1 MNFLRLHDPLLSIL
15 FENEDIIAI
24 DKPYGFNAHTN
35 DSKIEHSDFIQD
47 GLIEIFE
54 KNLNCKLHIIHRLDQ
69 TTTGVM
75 IFGKSTESA
84 KKYAEYFFD
93 RKVQKTYLFIT
104 KSISQ
109 KNTFEINQMIIHKG
123 KELDALT
130 DLRLMDKNSGF
141 ELWQALPHT
150 GRNHQIRIHAQFAEI
165 PILGDEKYTGAD
177 YPFLCLH
184 NCKIEF
190 PNGVIIESK
199 PPEYFKNLNI
209 LNNKQ
214 RAKIIFE
221 IDRRQRL
228 FSLAD
233 QQQCLRLVH
242 HKNKFKNQDFTM
254 DQFGEKQIT
263 QPSEPT
269 ENQAWI
275 AIDNKIKFEL
285 KADAKNNTSYDQQ
298 FNEAVASYYAPS
310 SFLYQ
315 TDVKGVRWNIAKNDY
330 LPSIEVGVE
339 RNSSKGKMLMK
350 ELELTNT
357 NISGSI
363 NNSSANDVSRYS
375 LQYIYNDSKNAS
387 FQQNFTNHELQFY
400 GNSKLSDKLDAFS
413 SAVYTNRQNS
423 ITRTIELGGSFVVD
437 EKTRHNVRLTSTENS
452 LKSNGVY
459 QSLSTSFQHQMYLS
473 LTDQLNM
480 TVGSMASKDHVIINQ
495 QSLSSDRG
503 QVQVQL
509 NYTKQLP
516 LFAFNGTYSALLS
529 EEKQLYGNRKFIYST
544 QAALN
549 ATSIRWKTMQFA
561 LRENV
566 DFTRSYVFGNM
577 VNNTVGAEISSTEV
591 PNTLVQVGGERTDTR
606 SSEYAAV
613 SNRVLHTL
621 TGQMQTILSLNTSV
635 DIQSSKRWTYSWYLE
650 KTTTSN
656 VSLNQNG
663 LMRNLMLQ
671 ARGEYTYNS
680 FTNITMLRGE
690 ATAIYQFYA
699 FALQAKYLLF
709 SYSGIQTSGFAL
721 EVSRP
726 IQHNFSQQ

>member
-1 MNFLRLHDPLLSIL
+1 MTALIKKIFVGIVLATSIAFSQLTSLSLDLRNNYSSYVTQQPSGNTTSNNFNQNYVLSVSG
-15 FENEDIIAI
+15 
-24 DKPYGFNAHTN
+24 YGFRPTL
-35 DSKIEHSDFIQD
+35 FQY
-47 GLIEIFE
+47 
-54 KNLNCKLHIIHRLDQ
+54 NL
-69 TTTGVM
+69 
-75 IFGKSTESA
+75 STS
-84 KKYAEYFFD
+84 F
-93 RKVQKTYLFIT
+93 
-104 KSISQ
+104 
-109 KNTFEINQMIIHKG
+109 
-123 KELDALT
+123 
-130 DLRLMDKNSGF
+130 
-141 ELWQALPHT
+141 
-150 GRNHQIRIHAQFAEI
+150 
-165 PILGDEKYTGAD
+165 AD
-177 YPFLCLH
+177 YFST
-184 NCKIEF
+184 
-190 PNGVIIESK
+190 V
-199 PPEYFKNLNI
+199 KNNSIALEQRNQNI
-209 LNNKQ
+209 GLYNISATVLPQ
-214 RAKIIFE
+214 SASP
-221 IDRRQRL
+221 L
-228 FSLAD
+228 TLYAS
-233 QQQCLRLVH
+233 
-242 HKNKFKNQDFTM
+242 
-254 DQFGEKQIT
+254 
-263 QPSEPT
+263 
-269 ENQAWI
+269 
-275 AIDNKIKFEL
+275 

-330 LPSIEVGVE
+330 LPSIAVGVE
-339 RNSSKGKMLMK
+339 RNSSKGKMLMN

-413 SAVYTNRQNS
+413 SAVYINRQNS

-549 ATSIRWKTMQFA
+549 ATSIRWKTMQFT

-577 VNNTVGAEISSTEV
+577 VNNTVGAEISSTV
-591 PNTLVQVGGERTDTR
+591 APNTLVQVEGERTDTR

-621 TGQMQTILSLNTSV
+621 TGKTQTMLALNTSV

-656 VSLNQNG
+656 VSFNQNG
-663 LMRNLMLQ
+663 LMRNLLLQ